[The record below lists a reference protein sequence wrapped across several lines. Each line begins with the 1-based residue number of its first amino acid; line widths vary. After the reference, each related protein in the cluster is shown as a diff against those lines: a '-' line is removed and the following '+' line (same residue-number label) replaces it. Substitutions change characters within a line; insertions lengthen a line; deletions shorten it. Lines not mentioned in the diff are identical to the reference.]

1 MTTTYNQQ
9 SRSGG
14 GSLLLLL
21 ILFAALAFFALQ
33 SAVGVVDFT
42 ESHGVKKHGIS
53 AVQIRKCLE
62 NNGPL
67 RDWVNPVTGRRARV
81 CEVEP
86 GRFGVQILEFKDGAW
101 REITAFAK
109 DKMRSLDQVLRYLS
123 NRGYMPP
130 Q

>member
-14 GSLLLLL
+14 WLLL
-21 ILFAALAFFALQ
+21 ILLAFLAFFALQ
-33 SAVGVVDFT
+33 AIAGVGVVDFSK
-42 ESHGVKKHGIS
+42 SHGVKKHGIS
-53 AVQIRKCLE
+53 ALQIRRCLHQ
-62 NNGPL
+62 NGPL
-67 RDWVNPVTGRRARV
+67 HDWVNPVTGRRARV

-86 GRFGVQILEFKDGAW
+86 GRFGVQILEFRDGAW

-123 NRGYMPP
+123 NGGYMPP